1 MNLVANLKISS
12 LRNFASAKSW
22 QSKISA
28 IIAFFK
34 FTFKGQIMNKKSFK
48 STFQPLEIAL
58 KKALGIRK
66 IRKGK
71 IFNESGFALASK
83 EKITRYIFFL
93 PLFQKLQILTNAT
106 EFGTQIG
113 GGQNK

>member
-1 MNLVANLKISS
+1 MDLHFFIFLENILIGFLCEVRICG
-12 LRNFASAKSW
+12 R
-22 QSKISA
+22 
-28 IIAFFK
+28 IAFLN

-48 STFQPLEIAL
+48 STFQPLEIAF

-71 IFNESGFALASK
+71 IFNESGFVLASK

-93 PLFQKLQILTNAT
+93 PLFQKLRILTNAT
-106 EFGTQIG
+106 EFDAQIG

>member
-1 MNLVANLKISS
+1 
-12 LRNFASAKSW
+12 
-22 QSKISA
+22 
-28 IIAFFK
+28 
-34 FTFKGQIMNKKSFK
+34 MNKKSFK

-106 EFGTQIG
+106 EFGAQIG
-113 GGQNK
+113 GGAEQII

>member
-1 MNLVANLKISS
+1 MDLYFFISLENILIGFLCEVRKYS
-12 LRNFASAKSW
+12 R
-22 QSKISA
+22 
-28 IIAFFK
+28 IAFLN

-66 IRKGK
+66 VHKGK

-93 PLFQKLQILTNAT
+93 PFFQKLRILTNAT

>member
-1 MNLVANLKISS
+1 
-12 LRNFASAKSW
+12 
-22 QSKISA
+22 
-28 IIAFFK
+28 
-34 FTFKGQIMNKKSFK
+34 MNKKSFK

-66 IRKGK
+66 VHKGK
-71 IFNESGFALASK
+71 IFNKSGFALASK

-93 PLFQKLQILTNAT
+93 PLFQKLQILTNIS
-106 EFGTQIG
+106 EFGVIG